1 MAKKALADAVV
12 AKLAAEFSLAT
23 ILNQNEDMEEPQ
35 DGTPWVRVD
44 FPVSQNER
52 AALCRRYRE
61 TGSFRVVVATQIASG
76 MSDSRTMCEAIDAIF
91 RAKRFG
97 DVETEAPSIRDGID
111 QGNYL
116 LAAVIVPYR
125 FEYSD

>member
-12 AKLAAEFSLAT
+12 AKLAAEITSAT
-23 ILNQNEDMEEPQ
+23 ILNLNEDMEEPE

-44 FPVSQNER
+44 FPVSQNDR
-52 AALCRRYRE
+52 AALRRRYRE
-61 TGSFRVVVATQIASG
+61 TGSFRVVVATEIASG
-76 MSDSRTMCEAIDAIF
+76 MGQSRTLCEEIEAIF

-97 DVETEAPSIRDGID
+97 DVETGAPSIRDGID